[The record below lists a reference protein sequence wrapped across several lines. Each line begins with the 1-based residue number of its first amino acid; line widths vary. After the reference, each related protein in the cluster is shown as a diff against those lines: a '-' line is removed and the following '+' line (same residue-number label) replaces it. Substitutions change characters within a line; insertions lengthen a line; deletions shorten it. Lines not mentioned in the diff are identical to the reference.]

1 MCFHHLH
8 PSYHRLLGCPTLPS
22 WTNQDLAIY
31 GWPAQSN
38 KIQIDKKNTQANW
51 FSPHPLS
58 CYQQL
63 KECLI
68 SLIRCDIQHIKS
80 SLLVR
85 HPCSSVNQC
94 PWFII
99 SIGIYISI
107 PIDTSSTLHRQ
118 STNFCWW
125 AIVLILTYKLVDT
138 LWNIDQQSIKGWSS
152 VNRYVNQESMYCGPG
167 IKWDVDWD
175 ADWVLSQLNLGY
187 WLTLDN
193 KCFK

>member
-22 WTNQDLAIY
+22 WTNQDLATY
-31 GWPAQSN
+31 GLPAQSN

-51 FSPHPLS
+51 FFPHPLS

-85 HPCSSVNQC
+85 HTCSSVNQY

-118 STNFCWW
+118 STNFCWC
-125 AIVLILTYKLVDT
+125 AIECWSLHISWSTLCEISTNSQSRVDRVS
-138 LWNIDQQSIKGWSS
+138 IDMSIKSQCIVDQVSS
-152 VNRYVNQESMYCGPG
+152 KM
-167 IKWDVDWD
+167 
-175 ADWVLSQLNLGY
+175 
-187 WLTLDN
+187 LTEMPIE
-193 KCFK
+193 C